1 VGGETKMIRE
11 KGKMRKVK
19 LLMVIFSFL
28 IGLFGFLSLSSKAL
42 AEEQKEEEEEWRKN
56 LVLFNPLSLIF
67 GLFDAEYHRGVLKG
81 LAVGGRLT
89 YLFGGYRAL
98 TSNLYHLTSGRLTYL
113 FGGAGITGGGWVSL
127 SALGIGPSVG
137 IFFTGKAP
145 EGLNLLAQPTIL
157 FVSASSDEES
167 ASATGFGFPILLAY
181 NWIFGKKGVGFG
193 LSVGVGITILSISVS
208 VGKES
213 GSVSRV
219 GSALKF
225 ALGIGF

>member
-1 VGGETKMIRE
+1 MIRE
-11 KGKMRKVK
+11 KVVMRKIK
-19 LLMVIFSFL
+19 LLMVVLGL
-28 IGLFGFLSLSSKAL
+28 IGLFGFSLSLSSKAL

-56 LVLFNPLSLIF
+56 LVLFDPLSLIF
-67 GLFDAEYHRGVLKG
+67 GFFNVEYQRGVLKG
-81 LAVGGRLT
+81 LAVGGRFT
-89 YLFGGYRAL
+89 YLFGGV
-98 TSNLYHLTSGRLTYL
+98 
-113 FGGAGITGGGWVSL
+113 GITGGGGVSL

-157 FVSASSDEES
+157 FVSASSGEES

-193 LSVGVGITILSISVS
+193 LSVGGGITFISISASAGNISVS
-208 VGKES
+208 VS
-213 GSVSRV
+213 GVAP
-219 GSALKF
+219 ALKF

>member
-1 VGGETKMIRE
+1 MIRE

-28 IGLFGFLSLSSKAL
+28 IGLFGFSLPLSSKAL

-56 LVLFNPLSLIF
+56 LVLFDPLSLIF
-67 GLFDAEYHRGVLKG
+67 GLFNVEYHRGVLKG
-81 LAVGGRLT
+81 LAVGGR
-89 YLFGGYRAL
+89 FA
-98 TSNLYHLTSGRLTYL
+98 YL
-113 FGGAGITGGGWVSL
+113 FGGAGITGGGGVSL

-193 LSVGVGITILSISVS
+193 LSVGGGISILSISVS
-208 VGKES
+208 VGKS
-213 GSVSRV
+213 SVSVSGV
-219 GSALKF
+219 GPALKF

>member
-1 VGGETKMIRE
+1 MIRE
-11 KGKMRKVK
+11 KVVMRKIK
-19 LLMVIFSFL
+19 LLMVVLGL
-28 IGLFGFLSLSSKAL
+28 IGLFGFSLSLSSKAL

-56 LVLFNPLSLIF
+56 LVLFDPLSLIF
-67 GLFDAEYHRGVLKG
+67 GFFNVEYQRGVLKG
-81 LAVGGRLT
+81 LAVGGRFT
-89 YLFGGYRAL
+89 YLFGGV
-98 TSNLYHLTSGRLTYL
+98 
-113 FGGAGITGGGWVSL
+113 GITGGGGVSL

-157 FVSASSDEES
+157 FVSVSSGEES

-193 LSVGVGITILSISVS
+193 LSVGGGITFISISASAGNISVS
-208 VGKES
+208 VS
-213 GSVSRV
+213 GVAP
-219 GSALKF
+219 ALKF

>member
-11 KGKMRKVK
+11 KVVMRKIK
-19 LLMVIFSFL
+19 LLMVVLGL
-28 IGLFGFLSLSSKAL
+28 IGLFGFSLSLSSKAL

-56 LVLFNPLSLIF
+56 LVLFDPLSLIF
-67 GLFDAEYHRGVLKG
+67 GFFNVEYQRGVLKG
-81 LAVGGRLT
+81 LAVGGRFT
-89 YLFGGYRAL
+89 YLFGGV
-98 TSNLYHLTSGRLTYL
+98 
-113 FGGAGITGGGWVSL
+113 GITGGGGVSL

-157 FVSASSDEES
+157 FVSASSGEES

-193 LSVGVGITILSISVS
+193 LSVGGGITFISISASAGNISVS
-208 VGKES
+208 VS
-213 GSVSRV
+213 GVAP
-219 GSALKF
+219 ALKF